1 MRAVVVRTF
10 GGPEQVGVEEVE
22 PPEPGA
28 GQVRIRVEA
37 AAVNPVDAVTRAG
50 VLTGAGLVAER
61 EVTGIGWDV
70 AGVVEQL
77 GEGVAGFGLGDRVI
91 GLRDRLDVPLGTH
104 ADQVVLDATAVA
116 AAPDGVPVVEAAAL
130 PLNGLTADQA
140 LDLLGLPAGATLLV
154 TGAAGGVGGL
164 AVQLAALRGLRV
176 VAQGAEA
183 DREALLGLGAEWFVP
198 RGAGELAEQVRAL
211 VPGGVDGALDAALL
225 GVEALGAVRNR
236 GAFVALS
243 AGRAP
248 VALRGIRVAQVW
260 VAADGEALARL
271 STLAADGRLVLR
283 VGAVLPL
290 GEAARA
296 HELLARPGRRGAVV
310 LVR

>member
-104 ADQVVLDATAVA
+104 AEQVVLDATAVA

-176 VAQGAEA
+176 VAQGGEA

-198 RGAGELAEQVRAL
+198 RGGGELAEQVRAL

>member
-198 RGAGELAEQVRAL
+198 RGGGELAEQVRAL

>member
-1 MRAVVVRTF
+1 MRAVVVRTS
-10 GGPEQVGVEEVE
+10 GGPEQVRVEEVE
-22 PPEPGA
+22 RPEPGP
-28 GQVRIRVEA
+28 GQLRIRVEA

-50 VLTGAGLVAER
+50 VLAGAGLMAER

-77 GEGVAGFGLGDRVI
+77 GDGVAGFGLGDRVI
-91 GLRDRLDVPLGTH
+91 GLRDRLDLPLGTH

-116 AAPDGVPVVEAAAL
+116 PAPAGVPVVEAAAL

-140 LDLLGLPAGATLLV
+140 LDLLGLPPGSTVLV

-176 VAQGAEA
+176 VAQGGAA
-183 DREALLGLGAEWFVP
+183 DRESLLGLGAEWFVP
-198 RGAGELAEQVRAL
+198 RGDGELAERVRAL

-248 VALRGIRVAQVW
+248 AALRGIRVAQVW
-260 VAADGEALARL
+260 VAADAEALTRL
-271 STLAADGRLVLR
+271 GALAADGRLSLR
-283 VGAVLPL
+283 VSEVLPL
-290 GEAARA
+290 AEAARA
-296 HELLARPGRRGAVV
+296 HRLLARPGRRGALV
-310 LVR
+310 LVP